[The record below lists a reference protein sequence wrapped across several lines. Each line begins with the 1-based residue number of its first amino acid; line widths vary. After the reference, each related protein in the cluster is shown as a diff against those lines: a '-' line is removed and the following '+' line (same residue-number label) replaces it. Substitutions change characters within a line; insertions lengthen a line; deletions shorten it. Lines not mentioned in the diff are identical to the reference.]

1 VAKHLSYDAACGH
14 PSGDNLDLCTSCTA
28 TLVKELRAV
37 PGVVADLA
45 VATARLDRMSSG
57 RNGGR
62 SSEAPLP
69 MRTDITRRLDAL
81 GNTLTTWARMVAE
94 REHIAIVV
102 SVLQRLV
109 LDERDETYER
119 TRPDRISHGKI
130 ITGETV
136 TVLRHPAELSLLPVT
151 SAEVCALWLSRQPQA
166 LRSLPAAVEAYDTIT
181 DVIASARI
189 AVDRRELVY
198 AGPCKACSGPDVVHD
213 LYIDR
218 GVDTL
223 RCSYCSATYDARDVS
238 KLLLEQT
245 SNALCTREE
254 AMGAV
259 HAYKGQRIPDSTW
272 RTWRQRGQLTPRAW
286 QHGEQITDHWLHR
299 DDPPLFRLGDVLALL
314 DKTPPTPRRTIRR
327 HANPRPAL
335 DRA

>member
-1 VAKHLSYDAACGH
+1 VSEVLCESCGR
-14 PSGDNLDLCTSCTA
+14 PVKDGLPLCYRPCTA
-28 TLVKELRAV
+28 ALVTELKTV

-45 VATARLDRMSSG
+45 VANARLDRMTSG

-62 SSEAPLP
+62 SVETPMP
-69 MRTDITRRLDAL
+69 MRPDIAKHLAAL
-81 GNTLTTWARMVAE
+81 NNTLSTWARVVAE
-94 REHIAIVV
+94 HEHIAIVA
-102 SVLQRLV
+102 SVLRQLV
-109 LDERDETYER
+109 LDERSETYQLEQ
-119 TRPDRISHGKI
+119 TDGS
-130 ITGETV
+130 TV

-151 SAEVCALWLSRQPQA
+151 SAEVCALWLSTQPHA
-166 LRSLPAAVEAYDTIT
+166 LRSLPAALEAYDTIT
-181 DVIASARI
+181 DVIASARMV
-189 AVDRRELVY
+189 VDRRELVY
-198 AGPCKACSGPDVVHD
+198 AGPCKACGHD

-223 RCSYCSATYDARDVS
+223 RCSRCLAQYDARDLS

-245 SNALCTREE
+245 SDALCTREE

-314 DKTPPTPRRTIRR
+314 DKTPRPKHRTIMRRTSGKVT
-327 HANPRPAL
+327 
-335 DRA
+335 

>member
-1 VAKHLSYDAACGH
+1 MAKHLSYDAACGH
-14 PSGDNLDLCTSCTA
+14 PSGDNLPLCTSCTA

-81 GNTLTTWARMVAE
+81 GNTLTTWARVVAE
-94 REHIAIVV
+94 HEHIAIVV

-119 TRPDRISHGKI
+119 TQPDRISHGKI
-130 ITGETV
+130 IPGETV

-181 DVIASARI
+181 DVIVSARI
-189 AVDRRELVY
+189 AVDRRDLVY
-198 AGPCKACSGPDVVHD
+198 AGPCKACGHD

-223 RCSYCSATYDARDVS
+223 RCSRCSATYDARDVS

-245 SNALCTREE
+245 SDALCTREE

-314 DKTPPTPRRTIRR
+314 DRTPRPKHRTILRR
-327 HANPRPAL
+327 ADRNPRL
-335 DRA
+335 DTQT

>member
-1 VAKHLSYDAACGH
+1 MAKHLTYVAACGH

-28 TLVKELRAV
+28 ALVKELRAV

-81 GNTLTTWARMVAE
+81 GNTLTTWARVVAE
-94 REHIAIVV
+94 HEHIAIVV

-119 TRPDRISHGKI
+119 TQPDRISHGKI
-130 ITGETV
+130 VTGETV

-181 DVIASARI
+181 DVIASARM
-189 AVDRRELVY
+189 AVDRRDLVY
-198 AGPCKACSGPDVVHD
+198 AGPCKACGHD

-238 KLLLEQT
+238 RLLLEQVSET
-245 SNALCTREE
+245 LVTREE
-254 AMGAV
+254 ALGAV
-259 HAYKGQRIPDSTW
+259 HSYRGRRIPDSTW

-299 DDPPLFRLGDVLALL
+299 DDPPLFRLGDVLTLA
-314 DKTPPTPRRTIRR
+314 DRTPRPKHRTIMRR
-327 HANPRPAL
+327 ADRNPRL
-335 DRA
+335 DMQS

>member
-45 VATARLDRMSSG
+45 VATAHLDRMSSG

-81 GNTLTTWARMVAE
+81 GNTLTTWARVVAE
-94 REHIAIVV
+94 HEHIAIVV

-119 TRPDRISHGKI
+119 TQPDRISHGKI
-130 ITGETV
+130 VPGETV

-166 LRSLPAAVEAYDTIT
+166 LRSLPAAIEAYDTIT
-181 DVIASARI
+181 DVIASARM

-198 AGPCKACSGPDVVHD
+198 AGPCKACGHD

-238 KLLLEQT
+238 KLLLEQVSET
-245 SNALCTREE
+245 LVTREE
-254 AMGAV
+254 ALGAV
-259 HAYKGQRIPDSTW
+259 HSYRGRRIPETTW
-272 RTWRQRGQLTPRAW
+272 YRWRRSGKLTPRAW
-286 QHGEQITDHWLHR
+286 QHGDQITDHWIHQN
-299 DDPPLFRLGDVLALL
+299 DPPLYRLGDVLALQRI
-314 DKTPPTPRRTIRR
+314 TPDEPRRKIRR
-327 HANPRPAL
+327 HSHA
-335 DRA
+335 

>member
-45 VATARLDRMSSG
+45 VATARFDRMSSG

-198 AGPCKACSGPDVVHD
+198 AGPCKACGHD

-223 RCSYCSATYDARDVS
+223 RCNRCLATYDARDVS
-238 KLLLEQT
+238 KLLLEQVSET
-245 SNALCTREE
+245 LVTREE
-254 AMGAV
+254 ALGAV
-259 HAYKGQRIPDSTW
+259 HSYRGRRIPETTW
-272 RTWRQRGQLTPRAW
+272 YRWRRSGKLMPRAW
-286 QHGEQITDHWLHR
+286 QHGDQITDHWIYQN
-299 DDPPLFRLGDVLALL
+299 DPPLFRLGDVLALQRI
-314 DKTPPTPRRTIRR
+314 TPDEPRRKIRR
-327 HANPRPAL
+327 NTHRQPVRK
-335 DRA
+335 